1 MVMANVL
8 YSKDEIIRILEDH
21 EFDKLSFV
29 DGYGHINVEGYN
41 MEVSVQAQGEVI
53 SDEIIELAVK
63 GLNKLDECIESA
75 YKWISLL
82 KDAEGGEL
90 DIIGICFER
99 VRRGYE
105 SGASEILG
113 FSIWVHLDGN
123 DISRDVIVYF
133 SENSLLYGQAYAIEE
148 ALA

>member
-1 MVMANVL
+1 
-8 YSKDEIIRILEDH
+8 
-21 EFDKLSFV
+21 
-29 DGYGHINVEGYN
+29 

-63 GLNKLDECIESA
+63 GLNRLDECVGSA

-82 KDAEGGEL
+82 KDADGGKL

-99 VRRGYE
+99 VTHGYE
-105 SGASEILG
+105 SGASQALG
-113 FSIWVHLDGN
+113 FTIWVHLDTN
-123 DISRDVIVYF
+123 DISRDLIVYY